1 MAILKGRT
9 SSSDGGSSIHWRHM
23 DFRDPG
29 VLTVLVDG
37 LPAESRGIPGVLYP
51 PEQGEAWTFDLD
63 AVRATA
69 HPALAR
75 GIPAWASGRVGVEPA
90 PEGSVWRFEITPQ
103 LLDQP
108 PLWASTAGPLPQ
120 SAS

>member
-9 SSSDGGSSIHWRHM
+9 SSSDGGSIHWRQM

-37 LPAESRGIPGVLYP
+37 LPAGSRGIPGVLYP
-51 PEQGEAWTFDLD
+51 PEEGEAWTFDLD

-75 GIPAWASGRVGVEPA
+75 GIPPWASGKVSVEPT
-90 PEGSVWRFEITPQ
+90 PEGSAWRFDITPQ
-103 LLDQP
+103 LL
-108 PLWASTAGPLPQ
+108 GR
-120 SAS
+120 